1 MNRKTYNVKAYPELA
16 LICLIVIAT
25 KLNHP
30 FDSIIRIP
38 ESDSDPT
45 TTKID
50 WSEWREIMSEKGSV
64 GLKRGEEIK
73 ATDVDVSSM
82 NAKKMDDYLDWY
94 QKTWLDDRDP
104 KSMHQRNLT

>member
-1 MNRKTYNVKAYPELA
+1 MKAYPELA

-104 KSMHQRNLT
+104 KSPYQRNLT